1 MSRNLSGVYSLPAGS
16 VAVDNTIIDPVAFNT
31 MTADL
36 EADANTA
43 RPIVAG
49 GTGATTAAAARTNLG
64 ATAVGASVF
73 TAADAA
79 AARTAIGVAWTEVG
93 PFNTSSGTAFDVNSI
108 PDGVAEI
115 EIMFDFVSLSGTE
128 AILVQLGALGVGSL
142 DTSGYQSGRITFS
155 GTTIPSPGAISDDS
169 NPGFIVRTGAASNAV
184 AGTMRLVRGANQTLW
199 HYTLVTSLDG
209 ATMQIGSGR
218 KYLSASRLDRLRITR
233 NGTNTF
239 DAGFINVRYR

>member
-1 MSRNLSGVYSLPAGS
+1 M
-16 VAVDNTIIDPVAFNT
+16 
-31 MTADL
+31 
-36 EADANTA
+36 
-43 RPIVAG
+43 AG

-93 PFNTSSGTAFDVNSI
+93 PFNTSSGTAFDVNGI

-115 EIMFDFVSLSGTE
+115 EILFDFVSLSGTD
-128 AILVQLGALGVGSL
+128 AILVQLGALGVGLL

-169 NPGFIVRTGAASNAV
+169 NPGFIVRTGAAANAV
-184 AGTMRLVRGANQTLW
+184 TGTMRLVRGASTTLW

-209 ATMQIGSGR
+209 ATMQIGAGR

-239 DAGFINVRYR
+239 DNGFINVRYR